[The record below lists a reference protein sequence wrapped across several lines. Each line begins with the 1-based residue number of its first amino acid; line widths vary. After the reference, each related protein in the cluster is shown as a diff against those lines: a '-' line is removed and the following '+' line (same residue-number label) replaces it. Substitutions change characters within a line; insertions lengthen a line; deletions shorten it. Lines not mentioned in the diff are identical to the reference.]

1 MSNSDSD
8 QPRTEGRTG
17 KADSPPS
24 SSGQMRPYQLGYPV
38 PPAGAGLPASLTTQ
52 RPPIELVARPIPA
65 YPSSPFVAFWS
76 RPATIISVLLLILLM
91 AIMTTWALARSSLP
105 TAPGAA
111 GPTSASPSPSSSPS
125 ATPSIS
131 VDQSLEPPTPETQ
144 PSGAATGPGPS
155 SAPTAGGVEP
165 AGDPFALSDVE
176 PFSSG
181 SATLSISDD
190 EQLDLEDWNRTGS
203 DIQFTRTGI
212 VGRDGNQLA
221 LLQAGEARSFSAC
234 QAKTAWASALN
245 WNQVSAGTYTCV
257 KWGTR
262 RGLMRIDYP
271 PDLNERYP
279 EVTVTGVIWAPA
291 VKG

>member
-1 MSNSDSD
+1 
-8 QPRTEGRTG
+8 
-17 KADSPPS
+17 
-24 SSGQMRPYQLGYPV
+24 MRPYQPGHPV
-38 PPAGAGLPASLTTQ
+38 PPADAGLPASPTTQ

-65 YPSSPFVAFWS
+65 YSSPFVAFWS

-91 AIMTTWALARSSLP
+91 AIMTTWALARSSPP

-125 ATPSIS
+125 AAPSIS

-144 PSGAATGPGPS
+144 PSGAATGQGQS
-155 SAPTAGGVEP
+155 AAPTAGGVEP
-165 AGDPFALSDVE
+165 AGDPFAPSDVE

-181 SATLSISDD
+181 SVTLSINFD
-190 EQLDLEDWNRTGS
+190 EQLDLEDWKPYGS
-203 DIQFTRTGI
+203 DIQFTHTGI

-221 LLQAGEARSFSAC
+221 LLQAGEARSFSTC
-234 QAKTAWASALN
+234 KAKTAWASALN

-257 KWGTR
+257 KWGAR

-271 PDLNERYP
+271 PDLDANYP
-279 EVTVTGVIWAPA
+279 KVTVTGVVWAPA